1 LDSALSDW
9 HAHPAVALTAMGKPL
24 FKVPDDGY
32 YKKVRVT
39 EDSTHS
45 ELQQGLE
52 TSVLV
57 DQMVRPE
64 VFPTGLP
71 MSV

>member
-1 LDSALSDW
+1 MNL
-9 HAHPAVALTAMGKPL
+9 PETAMGKPL
-24 FKVPDDGY
+24 FKAPDGGY

-45 ELQQGLE
+45 ELQQVPE

-57 DQMVRPE
+57 NQMVRPE
-64 VFPTGLP
+64 AFPTGLP